1 MVKKSITAKK
11 YRDYKYKKTNK
22 KKILERKKTRKYKQK
37 RKYKKTRKVKKGGAA
52 RRAATAA
59 ALAGTVLASGAAVSG
74 VTGRAVSG
82 SAASGLTASRSALTG
97 LGNSRVPTTY
107 NSGFLRKLYPYDN
120 LPSYGAIKPQLLNVA
135 KLTNKGT
142 YGTSGTSGNY
152 TKANLYGE
160 GALLAAT
167 IGAAIYTYYDNLF
180 LRAKRV
186 NVETIEELLKKRGE
200 MNAKNCEVG
209 PKGIDEGIM
218 NNIEI
223 DNEIAKELYDNE
235 LVDIEEA
242 KRLLGDNEDVNCTEL
257 ECQADPV
264 TKQMLPLRKS
274 ILSKRKSILSKREL
288 IEKSNEKN
296 PLPNLNNVPRKVTSI
311 KNGIVMIPTATS
323 GLQYKEAEEKD
334 DSGEKDDSDRYTNK
348 MTQLINVDNDPPL
361 RIISTFSYNTMDL
374 TKQDTTPRHMLIELR
389 KEYTAPYELH
399 RCRCMTSHCS
409 TLYFATD
416 KEAYNTMTGKEK
428 EYKDSKG
435 WRRPPTNKEKNA
447 NHLMY
452 KNQGIDF
459 RVPVLPIAPKGGP
472 IIFSPSP
479 VASIL
484 KAKHWRTKK
493 DNLVLLELKVLL
505 GRVKMKDPEE
515 VSSNQK
521 VGQRIHHGTYE
532 DMLYEDMLENI
543 LYKTYGLTIPHG
555 GYDSE
560 YNSEGNEG
568 GFIGEEMTI
577 MDTFQI
583 VGFKEC
589 ERLKNDIDREYE
601 ARSKETGDIVGK
613 VENGLLNKPKDG
625 WSKKGEGMKSNNVSK
640 RHPLNPTNPYTSVT
654 KHAWLGWEKKELI
667 KIESKTPQPKRP

>member
-1 MVKKSITAKK
+1 MISKFGEVGTKTPSVIFKNIFNIYMVKKSITAKK

-22 KKILERKKTRKYKQK
+22 KKTLKRKKTRKYKQK
-37 RKYKKTRKVKKGGAA
+37 RKYKKTRKVKKGGIGRGLALTKLA
-52 RRAATAA
+52 GLA
-59 ALAGTVLASGAAVSG
+59 ALAGTAEAASGVPGSAASG
-74 VTGRAVSG
+74 LAVSG
-82 SAASGLTASRSALTG
+82 SAASGLAASRSALTR
-97 LGNSRVPTTY
+97 LGNSGPLGT
-107 NSGFLRKLYPYDN
+107 YPYAN
-120 LPSYGAIKPQLLNVA
+120 LPSYGANLPSYGA
-135 KLTNKGT
+135 KFKTPYNKGT
-142 YGTSGTSGNY
+142 YGNNRP
-152 TKANLYGE
+152 ANLYGE
-160 GALLAAT
+160 GALLAAG
-167 IGAAIYTYYDNLF
+167 IGAAIYKFYDNLF

-186 NVETIEELLKKRGE
+186 NVATINKILKKRGE

-209 PKGIDEGIM
+209 DEGIVDEGIRK
-218 NNIEI
+218 NIKI

-242 KRLLGDNEDVNCTEL
+242 KRLLGDNEGVNCTEL
-257 ECQADPV
+257 ECQKDPV

-274 ILSKRKSILSKREL
+274 ILSKREL
-288 IEKSNEKN
+288 IEKSNEKK
-296 PLPNLNNVPRKVTSI
+296 PLPNLNNGPRQVTSI

-323 GLQYKEAEEKD
+323 GLQYKKA
-334 DSGEKDDSDRYTNK
+334 GEKDDSDRYTNK
-348 MTQLINVDNDPPL
+348 MTQLINVDKDPPR
-361 RIISTFSYNTMDL
+361 RIISTFSYNTMDH
-374 TKQDTTPRHMLIELR
+374 TKQDTIPRHMLMELR
-389 KEYTAPYELH
+389 EEDMVPYELH

-416 KEAYNTMTGKEK
+416 KEAYNTMTRKEK

-435 WRRPPTNKEKNA
+435 WRRPPTAEEKNA

-521 VGQRIHHGTYE
+521 VGQRIHHDSYE
-532 DMLYEDMLENI
+532 DMLKNI
-543 LYKTYGLTIPHG
+543 LHNKYGLNIPHG

-560 YNSEGNEG
+560 YNSKGNEG
-568 GFIGEEMTI
+568 GVIGEEMTI

-589 ERLKNDIDREYE
+589 EQLKNDIDMEYKDK
-601 ARSKETGDIVGK
+601 SKETGDIVRK
-613 VENGLLNKPKDG
+613 VEFGLLNKPKYG
-625 WSKKGEGMKSNNVSK
+625 WLKKGKGMISNTVSE
-640 RHPLNPTNPYTSVT
+640 RHPLNRTNPYTSVT
-654 KHAWLGWEKKELI
+654 EHAWLGWKKN
-667 KIESKTPQPKRP
+667 S